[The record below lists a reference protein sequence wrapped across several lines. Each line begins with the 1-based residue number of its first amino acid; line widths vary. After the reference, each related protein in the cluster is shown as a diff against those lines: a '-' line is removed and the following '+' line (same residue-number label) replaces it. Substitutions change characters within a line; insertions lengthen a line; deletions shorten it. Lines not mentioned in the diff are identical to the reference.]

1 MIYSYKKI
9 LEDLKNNIFFN
20 IYFLMGEESYFI
32 DKITNHF
39 TQNFIKDEYKSF
51 DQEIIYGKDTDIN
64 TIINRCKRF
73 PMMSEKQLIIIKES
87 QNLSFFKNNKENEL
101 KNFNNYLSNP
111 SKQTFLL
118 FAFKNKVLDQRK
130 KITKKIIE
138 NCVVLNTEDKENRIY
153 DNQLPEWIKSEV
165 KQNKFSIDERAI
177 IILIENIGNNLNK
190 IENELQKVYLN
201 KKDNQIINSND
212 IEMYVGINRDYNL
225 FELQDSLINKDLHK
239 AIKIISYFESNS
251 KNNPMQKTILFLF
264 NFFSKLLFV
273 MSHKVK
279 ETQKISQILKIHPFA
294 AKSYMKAT
302 SKYSMNE
309 VKRIIKYCKE
319 IDLISKGIKYNNN
332 KGGILLKELIYKM
345 TYV

>member
-9 LEDLKNNIFFN
+9 LEDIKNNTFFN

-32 DKITNHF
+32 DKITNYF
-39 TQNFIKDEYKSF
+39 IQNFIKEEHKSF
-51 DQEIIYGKDTDIN
+51 DQEIIYGKDSDIN

-73 PMMSEKQLIIIKES
+73 PMMSEKQLIVIKES
-87 QNLSFFKNNKENEL
+87 QNLSFFKNNKENEYE
-101 KNFNNYLSNP
+101 NFNNYLSNP
-111 SKQTFLL
+111 AKQTFLL

-138 NCVVLNTEDKENRIY
+138 SCVVLNTEDKQNKVYE
-153 DNQLPEWIKSEV
+153 NQLPEWIKGEV
-165 KQNKFSIDERAI
+165 KENKFSIEEKAI
-177 IILIENIGNNLNK
+177 ILLIENIGNNLNK

-201 KKDNQIINSND
+201 KKDNQIINSKD
-212 IEMYVGINRDYNL
+212 IEMFVGINRDYNL
-225 FELQDSLINKDLHK
+225 FELQDSLINKDLKK
-239 AIKIISYFESNS
+239 AIKIISYFESNP

-273 MSHKVK
+273 MSYKPK
-279 ETQKISQILKIHPFA
+279 ETKNISQILKIHPFA

-302 SKYSMNE
+302 NKYSMSD
-309 VKRIIKYCKE
+309 VKKIIKYFKE
-319 IDLISKGIKYNNN
+319 IDLISKGIKLNNN
-332 KGGILLKELIYKM
+332 KEGILLKELIYKM